1 MKCQTCIKI
10 GRYYHVYEDECLP
23 AEVKTFQKMD
33 RAGNILQCP
42 VCHTFF
48 WYSCIVDN
56 DIFCPRHEEELI
68 EMAEENAMRIVLA
81 ERADDQA
88 YHQAIINRFG
98 AVFANLDHN
107 ARAVFRYLIEERGD
121 GADLAT
127 LKSLFSN
134 ENNHLLQALDG
145 LLEKELI
152 VKTIHRSL
160 TAGKSGF
167 QEEVK
172 EISDWNIR
180 YRVNFDYYGFITKRW
195 DKREK
200 KELSEASKE
209 HQPNT

>member
-1 MKCQTCIKI
+1 
-10 GRYYHVYEDECLP
+10 VYDDECLP
-23 AEVKTFQKMD
+23 AEIETFQKMD

-48 WYSCIVDN
+48 WYSCIIDN

-88 YHQAIINRFG
+88 YHQVILSRFG

-107 ARAVFRYLIEERGD
+107 GRAVFRYLIDERGE
-121 GADLAT
+121 GASLAT

-134 ENNHLLQALDG
+134 ENDRLLQTLDR

-152 VKTIHRSL
+152 IRTIHPSH
-160 TAGKSGF
+160 TVGESGF

-172 EISDWNIR
+172 EIRDWNIH
-180 YRVNFDYYGFITKRW
+180 YRVNFDYYDFITKRW
-195 DKREK
+195 NKKKKKKKRESFK
-200 KELSEASKE
+200 ASEK
-209 HQPNT
+209 HQPNMEHPTT